1 VRNLVTGIDSEG
13 RSCIAEE
20 TEIVPEPVGEY
31 SNLKMA
37 SLFRIEQSPPPAR
50 PPALAETVDVQLPPG
65 HIRWMIVEHEP
76 ASADDSS
83 TATATMHHT
92 DTVDFVFVQQGSAE
106 FLLQD
111 GAHEVAAGDHIVTTG
126 VDHAWRAGQD
136 GCRLLV
142 VSIGAPK
149 PG

>member
-1 VRNLVTGIDSEG
+1 MRNLITGLDAEG

-20 TEIVPEPVGEY
+20 TEIVPEPVGDY

-65 HIRWMIVEHEP
+65 HVRWMIVEHAP
-76 ASADDSS
+76 NTSHDADTAAAS
-83 TATATMHHT
+83 MHHT

-111 GAHEVAAGDHIVTTG
+111 GAHKVSAGDHIVTTG
-126 VDHAWRAGQD
+126 VDHAWRAGPD
-136 GCRLLV
+136 GARLLV